1 MAGAGIR
8 LPDLPLR
15 ASVPPCRRVSVRAE
29 KDEGVGYN
37 SRSMQISERTSGT
50 VTIVDLSGALNLGP
64 ATERL
69 HDKINSLLQQDRKQI
84 ILNLRDVTSVDS
96 GGLGELVRTH
106 TSTKNKGGSVKVVN
120 LPKRIQ
126 DLLVMTR
133 LVTVFDT
140 FDNEADAV
148 KSFAAT

>member
-1 MAGAGIR
+1 
-8 LPDLPLR
+8 
-15 ASVPPCRRVSVRAE
+15 
-29 KDEGVGYN
+29 
-37 SRSMQISERTSGT
+37 MQISERTSGD
-50 VTIVDLSGALNLGP
+50 VTIVDLSGALNLGL

-84 ILNLRDVTSVDS
+84 ILNLGDVSSVDS

-106 TSTKNKGGSVKVVN
+106 TSAKSRGGAVKVAN

-148 KSFAAT
+148 KSFG

>member
-1 MAGAGIR
+1 
-8 LPDLPLR
+8 
-15 ASVPPCRRVSVRAE
+15 
-29 KDEGVGYN
+29 
-37 SRSMQISERTSGT
+37 MQISERTSGT
-50 VTIVDLSGALNLGP
+50 VTIVDLSGVLNLGP

-69 HDKINSLLQQDRKQI
+69 HDKINSLLQQERKQI

-106 TSTKNKGGSVKVVN
+106 TSAKGRGGAVKIVN

-140 FDNEADAV
+140 FDNENDAV
-148 KSFAAT
+148 KSFGG